1 MAHGWKEGKINDL
14 IFGIAVP
21 SIVALLI
28 VGVAMI
34 STPSLV
40 GLKYPLLEA
49 VVIVGVPMLIGL
61 IWNQWAGGATGF
73 LLGSLY
79 ALYYSDQ
86 LYASQGSADISL
98 IGNLVSAMLIGY
110 IAGALSKRSTSYR
123 RMLAAGVISGT
134 MGALLVV
141 FVGQFSPILGE
152 ATTGGILL
160 SFFPRVLAGVIV
172 PFIARAFLRHGA
184 LQISKQDL
192 KFGNR
197 QTRRQESLF
206 FFKSTES

>member
-1 MAHGWKEGKINDL
+1 MERGKNKRLNIRNS
-14 IFGIAVP
+14 GSKYS
-21 SIVALLI
+21 SII
-28 VGVAMI
+28 DCWCRDSDTFSCRTQI
-34 STPSLV
+34 
-40 GLKYPLLEA
+40 PLLEA

-61 IWNQWAGGATGF
+61 IWNQWAGLATGF

-184 LQISKQDL
+184 LQKKQA
-192 KFGNR
+192 R
-197 QTRRQESLF
+197 P
-206 FFKSTES
+206 